1 MYGIPQYLVIKL
13 EYFESFKMIPLSNFL
28 HSRSLSSEYNKKGV
42 IRVFFYNSHRVK
54 SPLLS
59 LELSFRSL
67 SRARQTSN

>member
-42 IRVFFYNSHRVK
+42 ISWIDFY
-54 SPLLS
+54 
-59 LELSFRSL
+59 LE
-67 SRARQTSN
+67 